1 MSPRAEASNLVEAIV
16 GRLSEAYVFPDRAE
30 KAAGLLRANLAAG
43 AYDQPIG
50 PDLCDRLSADLLV
63 ACADKHLRLIW
74 HEAAEASQD
83 DAQLVAGLRERFRRE
98 NYGIHRVE
106 LLPGNVGIIELT
118 LIPEAAD
125 AGAAITA
132 AMQLVQ
138 HTDALILDLRSA
150 LGGAPD
156 GVAYLC
162 SFLVTGEPVHLNDL
176 IDGPRGPTRQ
186 FWTASYV
193 PGPRYPARPVYVLTS
208 ATTFSGGEELAYD
221 LQALGRA
228 TVIGEVTRGGAHPST
243 VVSLSAHVEL
253 RLPVARAVNP
263 VTGTNWEGV
272 GVQPDQRVS
281 AEAALAVA
289 HRTALQEIADDPGLP
304 GASRVEARHLL
315 STAQT

>member
-1 MSPRAEASNLVEAIV
+1 MSHQDEATDLVEAIL

-30 KAAGLLRANLAAG
+30 KAASLLRANLASG
-43 AYDQPIG
+43 AYNLPIG
-50 PDLCDRLSADLLV
+50 PDLCDRLSADLFAV
-63 ACADKHLRLIW
+63 CADKHLRLIW

-83 DAQLVAGLRERFRRE
+83 EAQLVADLRERFRRE

-118 LIPEAAD
+118 LIPEAAT
-125 AGAAITA
+125 AAPAITS

-162 SFLVTGEPVHLNDL
+162 SFLVGGEPVHLNDL
-176 IDGPRGPTRQ
+176 IEGPRGPTRQ

-193 PGPRYPARPVYVLTS
+193 PGPRYSDRPVYVLTS
-208 ATTFSGGEELAYD
+208 TTTFSGAEEVAYD

-228 TVIGEVTRGGAHPST
+228 TVIGEMTRGGAHPSA
-243 VVSLSAHVEL
+243 VLSLSAHVEL

-263 VTGTNWEGV
+263 ATGTNWEGV
-272 GVQPDQRVS
+272 GVQPDQMVT
-281 AEAALAVA
+281 ADAALEIA
-289 HRTALQEIADDPGLP
+289 HRAALQTIADDPGLP
-304 GASRVEARHLL
+304 EASRVEARHLL
-315 STAQT
+315 SAAQA